1 MSVSV
6 RTVTELY
13 MLRFSFNVSRISN
26 SFDRLSSF
34 QTKGKKVL
42 QHYEEIPSCK
52 YLSTKR
58 SVLTLCFFCRNDH
71 SGRPFTCSR
80 TGGTSYLEGAECL
93 AQGHVDT

>member
-42 QHYEEIPSCK
+42 QHYEENAFDVFLIDQQNLLWRYSWNVQMFTVSLNRDQMR
-52 YLSTKR
+52 YL
-58 SVLTLCFFCRNDH
+58 
-71 SGRPFTCSR
+71 
-80 TGGTSYLEGAECL
+80 L
-93 AQGHVDT
+93 ANI

>member
-42 QHYEEIPSCK
+42 QHYEENAFDVFLIDQQKPLMEVFMECSDVYCK
-52 YLSTKR
+52 FKS
-58 SVLTLCFFCRNDH
+58 
-71 SGRPFTCSR
+71 
-80 TGGTSYLEGAECL
+80 
-93 AQGHVDT
+93 